1 MNTIDVTPTWGEW
14 ANLYRRLAESG
25 EANAIRE
32 LRQDFARAF
41 AAAQALQTIQSRLP
55 DDLNELACK
64 IVADEMKKQ
73 GF

>member
-1 MNTIDVTPTWGEW
+1 MKTIDITPTWGEW

-41 AAAQALQTIQSRLP
+41 AAAQALQTIQSQLP

-64 IVADEMKKQ
+64 VVADEMKKQ

>member
-1 MNTIDVTPTWGEW
+1 MKTIDITPTWGEW

-64 IVADEMKKQ
+64 VVADEMKKQ